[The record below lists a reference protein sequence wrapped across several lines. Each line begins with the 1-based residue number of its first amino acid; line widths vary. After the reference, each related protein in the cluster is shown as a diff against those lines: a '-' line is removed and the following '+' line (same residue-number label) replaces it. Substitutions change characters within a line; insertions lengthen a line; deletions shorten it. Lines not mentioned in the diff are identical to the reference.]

1 MIEKMRKN
9 SENPRNLRAII
20 ALALV
25 ALIISACGNKV
36 KRDDDSHKEYSI
48 FNENL
53 IAANKYLVKEDAE
66 RIQSYIKRRNWQMQ
80 DGEGGLKYLIFDH
93 GSGDSI
99 SISPKVS
106 MDYRLELLDGTVCY
120 TSAEEG
126 EKELVVGSSEMEPGL
141 ARAFKKFRHGDS
153 AVMIL
158 PPHYA
163 KGLIGDM
170 NQIPPHSVIVY
181 YTRMK

>member
-1 MIEKMRKN
+1 MKK
-9 SENPRNLRAII
+9 SSFII
-20 ALALV
+20 I
-25 ALIISACGNKV
+25 IISVLLLASCGGYKV
-36 KRDDDSHKEYSI
+36 KKEEPHTEYSI

-66 RIQSYIKRRNWQMQ
+66 RIESYIRRRSWQME

-93 GSGDSI
+93 GTGDSLNVA
-99 SISPKVS
+99 PNVTL
-106 MDYRLELLDGTVCY
+106 DYRIELLDGTECY
-120 TSAEEG
+120 NSKNDG
-126 EKELVVGSSEMEPGL
+126 EKELRVGASEMEPGL

-181 YTRMK
+181 YARMK